1 MEKMFESNSVQK
13 AAGMKKKVAVLA
25 SVSLASLFVFGAPA
39 YAADNDHMLLGN
51 PSGAT
56 TSTSNSNNYL
66 MVKSQYKLSYNNSK
80 HTANWVSW
88 HLYASDLGS
97 APRQDD
103 FRADTTLPSGWYRV
117 TGTEYSGS
125 GFDRG
130 HLCPSADRTSSITNN
145 SATFL
150 MTNIIPQSPNN
161 NQITWGDMENYA
173 RTLVGQGN
181 ELYIIAGGHGTGGTG
196 SNGYRTTIGNG
207 VVVPAYT
214 WKIMVAIPN
223 GSNDLSRITSS
234 TRVIAVKVP
243 NNQTV
248 NSQPWGYYRVSVDS
262 LESLTGYDFLSALP
276 ASIQSVL
283 ESKVDNGPT
292 S

>member
-1 MEKMFESNSVQK
+1 MQDKNWEVMIMEKMFESNSVQK

-80 HTANWVSW
+80 HTENWVSW

-150 MTNIIPQSPNN
+150 MTNII
-161 NQITWGDMENYA
+161 
-173 RTLVGQGN
+173 
-181 ELYIIAGGHGTGGTG
+181 
-196 SNGYRTTIGNG
+196 
-207 VVVPAYT
+207 
-214 WKIMVAIPN
+214 
-223 GSNDLSRITSS
+223 
-234 TRVIAVKVP
+234 
-243 NNQTV
+243 
-248 NSQPWGYYRVSVDS
+248 
-262 LESLTGYDFLSALP
+262 F
-276 ASIQSVL
+276 
-283 ESKVDNGPT
+283 
-292 S
+292 

>member
-1 MEKMFESNSVQK
+1 MEKTYESAFVQK
-13 AAGMKKKVAVLA
+13 AAGMKKKVAILA
-25 SVSLASLFVFGAPA
+25 SVSLASLFVFAAPA
-39 YAADNDHMLLGN
+39 SAADNDHMLLGN

-66 MVKSQYKLSYNNSK
+66 MLKSQYKLSYNNSK
-80 HTANWVSW
+80 HTPNWVSW

-103 FRADTTLPSGWYRV
+103 FRADTSLPTGWYQV
-117 TGTEYSGS
+117 TASEYSGS

-130 HLCPSADRTSSITNN
+130 HLCPSADRTSTITNN

-150 MTNIIPQSPNN
+150 MTNMIPQAPNN
-161 NQITWGDMENYA
+161 NQIVWGDMEDYA
-173 RTLVGQGN
+173 RKLVSQGN
-181 ELYIIAGGHGTGGTG
+181 ELFIIAGGAGTGGTG
-196 SNGYRTTIGNG
+196 SAGYKTTVGNG

-214 WKIMVAIPN
+214 WKVMVVIPN
-223 GSNDLSRITSS
+223 GTNDLTRIGTS

-243 NNQTV
+243 NTQTV

-262 LESLTGYDFLSALP
+262 LESLTGYDFLNAVSTT
-276 ASIQSVL
+276 IQSTL
-283 ESKVDNGPT
+283 ESKVDAGPT